1 LLTGCQFDG
10 SRSGGARLAVA
21 LTLKVAVPDTY
32 PDVEPEVRPH
42 IAMVDETRCGADG
55 RQRVWEQIEILLNKG
70 LSDTQRKEIRQ
81 LLDEQVQENL
91 GMAMM
96 YTLCEAVREY
106 LVENNR
112 QGNVSLSR
120 LANASFVY
128 HRLTIRLAVAVNQ
141 QDGSEH
147 HEMLRRLEMKKK
159 KQEQHEATTLE
170 QVRIAVASPIR
181 NQAAHEWNV
190 SRRKLIRSRS
200 ARSMVREAVFNM
212 GGTRVAHV
220 ALDWMLTS
228 RALLLWNC
236 RHAGHDRQLRR
247 VEGHVRG
254 GDARHGE
261 GDSQGRGHG
270 QAHRCC
276 APAATQ
282 LRI

>member
-1 LLTGCQFDG
+1 
-10 SRSGGARLAVA
+10 
-21 LTLKVAVPDTY
+21 
-32 PDVEPEVRPH
+32 
-42 IAMVDETRCGADG
+42 M
-55 RQRVWEQIEILLNKG
+55 WEQIEILLNKG

-112 QGNVSLSR
+112 QGNVSR
-120 LANASFVY
+120 LWLAIASFMS
-128 HRLTIRLAVAVNQ
+128 RWLTIQLTVAVDQ

-147 HEMLRRLEMKKK
+147 HEMLRRIEMKKK

-170 QVRIAVASPIR
+170 QVRIGMSSPSR
-181 NQAAHEWNV
+181 NQAAHKWNV

-200 ARSMVREAVFNM
+200 ARSMVRGAVFNM
-212 GGTRVAHV
+212 GTAFA

-228 RALLLWNC
+228 RALLLGSC
-236 RHAGHDRQLRR
+236 RHAGHARQLRR
-247 VEGHVRG
+247 VEGRVRG

-276 APAATQ
+276 ASAVTR
-282 LRI
+282 LGM